1 MMANTDKSLLLLSGK
16 NNVTA
21 NIDGSI
27 IESED
32 NQVLLGITIESN
44 LSFNKRI
51 NNLYKKSQ
59 PKAKSSCQDLGLY
72 ESAKTWHNNEIIYNI
87 SVWLLSI
94 DMNVA

>member
-21 NIDGSI
+21 NIDGSV

-51 NNLYKKSQ
+51 NNLYKKAS
-59 PKAKSSCQDLGLY
+59 PKLKAL
-72 ESAKTWHNNEIIYNI
+72 ARI
-87 SVWLLSI
+87 
-94 DMNVA
+94 